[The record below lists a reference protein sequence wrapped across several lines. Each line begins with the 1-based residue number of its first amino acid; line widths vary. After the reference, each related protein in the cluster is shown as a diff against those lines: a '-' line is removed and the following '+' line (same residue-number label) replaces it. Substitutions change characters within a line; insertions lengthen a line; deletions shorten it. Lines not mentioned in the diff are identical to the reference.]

1 MGADSVLPS
10 GLIKA
15 EEAICSCSSSCSQL
29 LPLPCEDASED
40 PASVSMDSLLRSLSS
55 LPLGGPI
62 FVDADRLTPGLAW
75 PGLFCSKDLQVYN
88 CHDHILSVPVH
99 AQMLPMLLQVSPWF
113 VTSFCKLS
121 QL

>member
-29 LPLPCEDASED
+29 LPLPCADASKE
-40 PASVSMDSLLRSLSS
+40 PASVSMDSLLSSLSS

-88 CHDHILSVPVH
+88 CHHH
-99 AQMLPMLLQVSPWF
+99 
-113 VTSFCKLS
+113 T
-121 QL
+121 